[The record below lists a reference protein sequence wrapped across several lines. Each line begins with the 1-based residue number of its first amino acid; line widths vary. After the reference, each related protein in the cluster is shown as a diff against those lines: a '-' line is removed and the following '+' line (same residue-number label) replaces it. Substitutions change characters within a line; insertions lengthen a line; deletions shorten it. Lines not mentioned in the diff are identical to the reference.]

1 MAISSS
7 SVTTLAQ
14 AHTNQ
19 LHVDPGFAAAV
30 SAGALQQKMEAVAGQ
45 HKAVGGGDPFGLEM
59 GTNPSIAQRIAKRV

>member
-19 LHVDPGFAAAV
+19 MQVDPGFAAAV
-30 SAGALQQKMEAVAGQ
+30 SAGALQQKMEAVTGQ
-45 HKAVGGGDPFGLEM
+45 HKPAAGDPFGLEI
-59 GTNPSIAQRIAKRV
+59 GTNPSIAKRIGKRV